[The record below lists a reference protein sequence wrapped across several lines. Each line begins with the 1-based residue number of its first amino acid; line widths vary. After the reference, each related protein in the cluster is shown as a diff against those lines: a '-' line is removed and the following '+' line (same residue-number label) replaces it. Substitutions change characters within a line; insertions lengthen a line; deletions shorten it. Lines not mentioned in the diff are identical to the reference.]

1 MNTRDALAAVG
12 LAVGGVFGM
21 AGTFVSQP
29 SLRQV
34 LWGID
39 GIALI
44 VATALL
50 TIKFARQ
57 GRDIVAAGFLVFAIG
72 EGLIV
77 SGAAMTPEAS
87 VPLFG
92 AGVGLWA
99 AALLLT
105 CAPREFALWVRAT
118 GTLAATLFAFVAARI
133 FWGEPIA
140 PTDSPLPFFA
150 YPFLVL
156 TFAGWIWTLVTE
168 KASFS
173 SNV

>member
-1 MNTRDALAAVG
+1 MNTRDALAAIG
-12 LAVGGVFGM
+12 LAVGGAFGM

-29 SLRQV
+29 SLRQA

-57 GRDIVAAGFLVFAIG
+57 GRDVVAAGFLVFAIG

-77 SGAAMTPEAS
+77 SGAAMTLEAS
-87 VPLFG
+87 IPSFG

-105 CAPREFALWVRAT
+105 SVPREFALWVRAA
-118 GTLAATLFAFVAARI
+118 GTLAATLFAVVAARI
-133 FWGEPIA
+133 FWGEAIL
-140 PTDSPLPFFA
+140 PTTAPLPFFA
-150 YPFLVL
+150 FPFLVL

-168 KASFS
+168 KAASS